1 MRKQAERG
9 QAAGRQ
15 SRSKKGL
22 IVMQVAGKRAGI
34 TTLDF
39 DGAEDN
45 LMSYALYITSLKSI
59 MATYPLLMVILL

>member
-15 SRSKKGL
+15 SRLQKGL

-39 DGAEDN
+39 DGVET
-45 LMSYALYITSLKSI
+45 I
-59 MATYPLLMVILL
+59 